1 MVPYNIIPNIQGE
14 QVRTVTEKDTA
25 SAYGSG
31 HVDVF
36 ATPAMVALMEMTAHD
51 SVQHLLPEGYTTV
64 GTEVN
69 IKHLRPSAVGHEVRC
84 QSKVVEVSGQKIL
97 FELQVWDDSILVG
110 HGSHT
115 RAIVDL
121 ERFMQKL

>member
-1 MVPYNIIPNIQGE
+1 
-14 QVRTVTEKDTA
+14 
-25 SAYGSG
+25 
-31 HVDVF
+31 
-36 ATPAMVALMEMTAHD
+36 MTARD
-51 SVQHLLPEGYTTV
+51 SVQHLLPQGHTTV
-64 GTEVN
+64 GTELN

-84 QSKVVEVSGQKIL
+84 QSKVLEISGQKIL

>member
-14 QVRTVTEKDTA
+14 QVRIVTQKDTA
-25 SAYGSG
+25 SAFGSG

-36 ATPAMVALMEMTAHD
+36 ATPAMVALMEMTARD
-51 SVQHLLPEGYTTV
+51 SVQHLLPEGHTTV

-84 QSKVVEVSGQKIL
+84 ESKVVEVSGQKIL

-121 ERFMQKL
+121 ERFMRKL

>member
-36 ATPAMVALMEMTAHD
+36 ATPAMVALMEMTARD

>member
-14 QVRTVTEKDTA
+14 QVRIVTEKDTA

-36 ATPAMVALMEMTAHD
+36 ATPAMVALMEMTARD
-51 SVQHLLPEGYTTV
+51 SVQHLLPEGHTTV

-69 IKHLRPSAVGHEVRC
+69 IKHLRPSAVGREVRC
-84 QSKVVEVSGQKIL
+84 ESKVVEVSGQKIF

>member
-1 MVPYNIIPNIQGE
+1 MVPYNITPNIQGE
-14 QVRTVTEKDTA
+14 QVRIVTQKDTA

-31 HVDVF
+31 HVDVL
-36 ATPAMVALMEMTAHD
+36 ATPAMVALMEMTARD
-51 SVQHLLPEGYTTV
+51 SVQHLLPEGHTTV

-69 IKHLRPSAVGHEVRC
+69 IKHMRPSAVGHEVRC
-84 QSKVVEVSGQKIL
+84 ESKVVEVSGQKIL